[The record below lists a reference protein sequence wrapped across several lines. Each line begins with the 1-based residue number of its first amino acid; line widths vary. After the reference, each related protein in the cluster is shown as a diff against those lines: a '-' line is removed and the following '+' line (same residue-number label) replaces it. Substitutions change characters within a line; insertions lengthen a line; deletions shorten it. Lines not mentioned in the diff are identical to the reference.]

1 MPNQTS
7 NKVPFNNVYRMKSR
21 KTTQEERIEIVNY
34 CLNHNKDYKLTAKV
48 FSVPYANIYS
58 WVQKYLKEGKDGL
71 GDRRGHH
78 KSDDEVDEI
87 TLLKRQLERVERE
100 RDIAQMENRLLKKV
114 EEIERRRFGEKVAMK
129 QNIKPSKKR

>member
-1 MPNQTS
+1 
-7 NKVPFNNVYRMKSR
+7 MKSR